1 VRERLAIA
9 GVLCGRGTEQAGGGL
24 ASVLAHATGHRVHVA
39 NGIINAIVL
48 PHTMRFNAPATAGT
62 AARIVESL
70 TGPPSSGAALAADTA
85 SAVDRLEALFGR
97 VGVPLRLRDI
107 GVAERDLAQIA
118 EAAMADWFINRAPRR
133 VSGVADLR
141 GILERAW

>member
-1 VRERLAIA
+1 
-9 GVLCGRGTEQAGGGL
+9 
-24 ASVLAHATGHRVHVA
+24 VHIA

-70 TGPPSSGAALAADTA
+70 PGPPADGAARALDTA
-85 SAVDRLEALFGR
+85 SAVDRLETLFGR
-97 VGVPLRLRDI
+97 LGIPRRLRDI
-107 GVAERDLAQIA
+107 GVAERDLAEIA

-133 VSGVADLR
+133 VAGAAELR